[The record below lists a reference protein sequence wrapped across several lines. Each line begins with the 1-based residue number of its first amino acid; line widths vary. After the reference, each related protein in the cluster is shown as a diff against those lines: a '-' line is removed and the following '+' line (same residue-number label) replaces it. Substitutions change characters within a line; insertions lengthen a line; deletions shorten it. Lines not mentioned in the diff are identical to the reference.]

1 MHQLAAEFAP
11 SEGRSSELETMRG
24 EVGKLRT
31 ATGFVIGGTVCGL
44 FWSLLGVTVWLVT

>member
-1 MHQLAAEFAP
+1 MHRLAAASAP

-24 EVGKLRT
+24 EIAPLHT

-44 FWSLLGVTVWLVT
+44 FWSLLGAALWLMI